1 MTLMRLQK
9 YLSSAGICSR
19 RQGEEYIKNGL
30 VKVNGE
36 VVTIL
41 GTKVDPE
48 TDRIEISN
56 QIIEAERKRVYIVLN
71 KPKGYVTSCRQAGD
85 KIVLDLLD
93 IPDRVYPVGRLD
105 KDSTGLLLLTNDGR
119 THHMISHPSFDHEK
133 EYEVTS
139 ERPIS
144 DGSLRKMEKG
154 LPMMETKTRPA
165 MIKRISSKRFR
176 IILKEGK
183 NRQIRRMVRKVGSR
197 VTGLKRVRIS
207 NIKLGKLAEGEW
219 RYLTE
224 KEKKDLLKIR
234 SRRETF

>member
-1 MTLMRLQK
+1 
-9 YLSSAGICSR
+9 
-19 RQGEEYIKNGL
+19 
-30 VKVNGE
+30 
-36 VVTIL
+36 
-41 GTKVDPE
+41 
-48 TDRIEISN
+48 
-56 QIIEAERKRVYIVLN
+56 
-71 KPKGYVTSCRQAGD
+71 
-85 KIVLDLLD
+85 
-93 IPDRVYPVGRLD
+93 
-105 KDSTGLLLLTNDGR
+105 
-119 THHMISHPSFDHEK
+119 MISHPSFDHEK

-183 NRQIRRMVRKVGSR
+183 NRQIRRMVRKVGNR

-224 KEKKDLLKIR
+224 KEKKDLLKILNP
-234 SRRETF
+234 